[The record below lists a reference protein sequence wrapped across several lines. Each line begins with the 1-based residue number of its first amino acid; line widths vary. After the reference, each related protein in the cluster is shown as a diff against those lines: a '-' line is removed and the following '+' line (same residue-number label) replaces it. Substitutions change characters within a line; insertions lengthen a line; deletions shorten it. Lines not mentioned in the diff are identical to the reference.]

1 MIERATDASLLRRF
15 AEGREEDAFAELVAR
30 HAPRVRRVC
39 RRFLRSE
46 HDVDDVAQAT
56 FLLLATRAGDVAWR
70 ESVGGWV
77 RDAARRLAL
86 HARCEIARRGRR
98 ETPASS
104 FRFGDAGALPDPE
117 CPLSAFTDEVERRD
131 VRRLIDGAMGEL
143 PEKYRDPLVL
153 CYLEGKTNHEAAAAL
168 GYPVGSISRRL
179 DRARSLLRKQL
190 IGRGVALG
198 LLVAAAAWIVA
209 GTEPD
214 ESAVRARKLPGA
226 AATAAPGRDRDD
238 LRELLAA
245 LERNDGKGLN
255 RDRLVLGV
263 AHAEAHGGD
272 ALLAMFDLE
281 RPLAS
286 QLLATCVRCHVAMR

>member
-1 MIERATDASLLRRF
+1 
-15 AEGREEDAFAELVAR
+15 
-30 HAPRVRRVC
+30 
-39 RRFLRSE
+39 
-46 HDVDDVAQAT
+46 
-56 FLLLATRAGDVAWR
+56 
-70 ESVGGWV
+70 
-77 RDAARRLAL
+77 
-86 HARCEIARRGRR
+86 
-98 ETPASS
+98 
-104 FRFGDAGALPDPE
+104 
-117 CPLSAFTDEVERRD
+117 
-131 VRRLIDGAMGEL
+131 MGEL

>member
-1 MIERATDASLLRRF
+1 MIDRATDANLLRRF

-98 ETPASS
+98 EAPASS

-117 CPLSAFTDEVERRD
+117 CPLSTFTDEVERRD

-168 GYPVGSISRRL
+168 GYPVGSMSRRL

-198 LLVAAAAWIVA
+198 LFVVAAWIVA
-209 GTEPD
+209 GIGTD
-214 ESAVRARKLPGA
+214 ESAGRSRKLPGV
-226 AATAAPGRDRDD
+226 APIASTGRDRDE
-238 LRELLAA
+238 LRELFAA
-245 LERNDGKGLN
+245 LERNDGKGLD
-255 RDRLVLGV
+255 RDRIALGV
-263 AHAEAHGGD
+263 AHAEVHGED
-272 ALLAMFDLE
+272 VRLATVDLG

-286 QLLATCVRCHVAMR
+286 RLLATCVRCHVAMR